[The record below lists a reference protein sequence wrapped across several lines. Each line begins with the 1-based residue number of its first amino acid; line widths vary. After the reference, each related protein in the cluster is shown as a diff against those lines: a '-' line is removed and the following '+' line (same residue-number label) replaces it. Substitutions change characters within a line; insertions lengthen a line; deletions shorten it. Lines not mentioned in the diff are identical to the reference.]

1 MLLLNKTLLRMARGL
16 WGWICLITAL
26 KMVSLAAIAGFA
38 GAISAFLGQMDSP
51 ELTVAQA
58 AELVGYQDAFYFS
71 KRFKNHFGVSP
82 SRMEGGS

>member
-1 MLLLNKTLLRMARGL
+1 MERARELLMTPGM
-16 WGWICLITAL
+16 
-26 KMVSLAAIAGFA
+26 
-38 GAISAFLGQMDSP
+38 
-51 ELTVAQA
+51 TVAQA